1 LSLSAAPP
9 PDPRWES
16 VRADIQDG
24 IVQVLE
30 RTGRFTDLTAREE
43 LVRLVAHQRGVVL
56 GVAPVEHERTHLQF
70 IVRACGARDCLSD
83 LVEALEP
90 YRLPEQVTW
99 RLRQLNDEWDG
110 LANVA
115 DPDRWLTIK
124 DILEQVDVSNGLSLF
139 RAVQWR
145 NPPPAHCR
153 SVWHLFAFLATS
165 NSDVQGAP
173 HFMTFLWLVADQL
186 DRRSGRPLLD
196 LLRRMASDWNITE
209 TFQRV
214 SAARR
219 REVGR
224 SGENAALLILIEPH
238 PLKDGLYT
246 VVHWY
251 GWTADRRLLI
261 RGTDHEVGYDALQ
274 ETVQWIVQ
282 SVESEWPTNDQR
294 LHIEFILPFAMLN
307 TPVEQWPKEIDE
319 DDGPVP
325 LYKHYSVVVRSL
337 DRMRHPGRHRVW
349 RARWDILTDSPTLAG
364 CLYSQDVPHRLEE
377 EITLDPRIV
386 AVVLSEPPQHR
397 RGEGMNEIRIAI
409 RTGIPIIMW
418 HRSEGPGSAF
428 RRCVEESMH
437 YGEIAILPDRVFELR
452 LTNRGPDDERAEVGR
467 NLVLLWDDPVRL
479 PEEYR
484 TAASG
489 GGNSH

>member
-9 PDPRWES
+9 PDPRRES
-16 VRADIQDG
+16 VRADIQEG

-30 RTGRFTDLTAREE
+30 RTGRFAGLSARTE
-43 LVRLVAHQRGVVL
+43 LIRLIARQRSVVL
-56 GVAPVEHERTHLQF
+56 GIEPVAHERTHLLF
-70 IVRACGARDCLSD
+70 IVRACGNRDCLSD
-83 LVEALEP
+83 LVEALDE
-90 YRLPEQVTW
+90 YGLDEQVMW

-124 DILEQVDVSNGLSLF
+124 DILEQVDVSNGISLF

-145 NPPPAHCR
+145 SPPPAHCR

-165 NSDVQGAP
+165 NSDEQGAP
-173 HFMTFLWLVADQL
+173 SFMTFLWLVADQL
-186 DRRSGRPLLD
+186 DGRSGRPLRE
-196 LLRRMASDWNITE
+196 LLRRMASEWNITD

-219 REVGR
+219 LEVGR

-246 VVHWY
+246 VMHWY
-251 GWTADRRLLI
+251 GWAADRRLLI
-261 RGTDHEVGYDALQ
+261 KGTDLEVRYDALQ
-274 ETVQWIVQ
+274 DAVQSIVQ

-307 TPVEQWPKEIDE
+307 VPVEQWPKEIDE

-325 LYKHYSVVVRSL
+325 LFKHYSVVVRSL

-349 RARWDILTDSPTLAG
+349 RARWDMLTDSPTLAR
-364 CLYSQDVPHRLEE
+364 CLYGQDVPHRLEE
-377 EITLDPRIV
+377 EITLDSRIV

-418 HRSEGPGSAF
+418 HRAEAPDAAF
-428 RRCVEESMH
+428 RHGVEESLIH
-437 YGEIAILPDRVFELR
+437 YGEIANLPDRVFELR
-452 LTNRGPDDERAEVGR
+452 LTDRGPDDERAEVGR

-479 PEEYR
+479 PEGYR
-484 TAASG
+484 TAASSG
-489 GGNSH
+489 GP